1 MAAKRLG
8 QWATRLYII
17 LLIIG
22 LSIPSLYTII
32 RSQTL
37 TKTYVKPSFKL
48 YEKLQRD
55 HENALECPCS
65 SIATTYNEFVKIDAR
80 FHEICLSPFA
90 SNQWYINVTAGLVS
104 NLSIY
109 DQRDYRRFFSAHLQ
123 FLQGLCNI
131 SIESVSNTIDQFLSS
146 LLITTQ
152 LLSKKDFD
160 ARVSSQIELSRS
172 NAPTTLG
179 HFLFLIR
186 NINHGNAIISKYGT
200 NFQYIID
207 CELQYSTHLFTK
219 AIIYDDECS
228 CGLSPL
234 CATQASFIE
243 SNSSKKVPIQGLK
256 MGCTPSESFRASTLE
271 CFYNQSCL
279 DLIQQYTNY
288 KARIDPIIPS
298 NKSRFSINTTMAE
311 LIDHL
316 FIEKWNTTI
325 NYTTYF
331 EKCLPLSCSYTYI
344 QRFNIFYII
353 TLLLSFQGGLTIVLK
368 WICPKLVYGLAKIY
382 NYRKRQTNIIQ
393 PSCSHGLSTINI
405 TTTNVYNADI
415 DPKPI
420 PTNRTLR
427 SQSICQLKFQP
438 ILINITHECYL
449 PGRPL
454 VADFNGDNQLDLAFS
469 CPTLGYTIVL
479 LGNLNGSFKT
489 EKTFSTEIYRQP
501 AHIAVGDFNNDNR
514 SDIAV
519 IYSIGKKVYILLAND
534 NEMFKVKTI
543 ISIEG
548 YDTLTDIF
556 VADFNGDKYLDIAVV
571 DSMPASI
578 LVFVGYGNGSFSK
591 PTMLP
596 VVPSSAPECFAIV
609 DFNDDGQLD
618 IAVKNKNSM
627 TISIYFRRGDGTFEV
642 PKWFYT
648 GPLFSDYRILA
659 DDFNGDTRIDLLCYN
674 SQKNLIGLMAG
685 FGNGTF
691 ELPKWS
697 NINDISASS
706 NISHNNFN
714 VNTRYEVILNN
725 IWKKKLKMNFY
736 EQETVYFVSDYN
748 CDDHADIISYDRN
761 NVIFGL
767 LGHENSNF
775 EQQPILSPIGYE
787 MITDIVVGDFDSDT
801 YQDIIVTYYRSSII
815 KILLNRCE
823 CCKRNRL

>member
-8 QWATRLYII
+8 QWATRLYIG

-22 LSIPSLYTII
+22 LSIPGLYAII
-32 RSQTL
+32 QSQTL
-37 TKTYVKPSFKL
+37 TKTYKDPSFKL

-55 HENALECPCS
+55 QENALECPCS

-80 FHEICLSPFA
+80 FHEVCSSPFA
-90 SNQWYINVTAGLVS
+90 SNEWYINLTAGLVS

-109 DQRDYRRFFSAHLQ
+109 DQRDYRRFLSAHLQ

-152 LLSKKDFD
+152 LLSKKDFN
-160 ARVSSQIELSRS
+160 ARVNSQIELSRS
-172 NAPTTLG
+172 NAPTALG

-207 CELQYSTHLFTK
+207 YELPYSTHLFTK

-234 CATQASFIE
+234 CTTQASFIE

-316 FIEKWNTTI
+316 FIEEWNTTI

-344 QRFNIFYII
+344 QRFNLLYLI
-353 TLLLSFQGGLTIVLK
+353 TLLLSFQGGLAILLK
-368 WICPKLVYGLAKIY
+368 WICPKLVYVLVKIY

-393 PSCSHGLSTINI
+393 PSCSHRISTIDI

-427 SQSICQLKFQP
+427 YVCF
-438 ILINITHECYL
+438 ILI
-449 PGRPL
+449 
-454 VADFNGDNQLDLAFS
+454 
-469 CPTLGYTIVL
+469 
-479 LGNLNGSFKT
+479 
-489 EKTFSTEIYRQP
+489 
-501 AHIAVGDFNNDNR
+501 
-514 SDIAV
+514 
-519 IYSIGKKVYILLAND
+519 
-534 NEMFKVKTI
+534 
-543 ISIEG
+543 
-548 YDTLTDIF
+548 
-556 VADFNGDKYLDIAVV
+556 
-571 DSMPASI
+571 
-578 LVFVGYGNGSFSK
+578 
-591 PTMLP
+591 
-596 VVPSSAPECFAIV
+596 
-609 DFNDDGQLD
+609 
-618 IAVKNKNSM
+618 
-627 TISIYFRRGDGTFEV
+627 
-642 PKWFYT
+642 
-648 GPLFSDYRILA
+648 
-659 DDFNGDTRIDLLCYN
+659 
-674 SQKNLIGLMAG
+674 
-685 FGNGTF
+685 
-691 ELPKWS
+691 
-697 NINDISASS
+697 
-706 NISHNNFN
+706 
-714 VNTRYEVILNN
+714 
-725 IWKKKLKMNFY
+725 
-736 EQETVYFVSDYN
+736 
-748 CDDHADIISYDRN
+748 
-761 NVIFGL
+761 
-767 LGHENSNF
+767 
-775 EQQPILSPIGYE
+775 
-787 MITDIVVGDFDSDT
+787 
-801 YQDIIVTYYRSSII
+801 
-815 KILLNRCE
+815 
-823 CCKRNRL
+823 

>member
-1 MAAKRLG
+1 MNLNLFTVQDFSSSIDRMAAKRLG
-8 QWATRLYII
+8 QWATRLYIV
-17 LLIIG
+17 LFIIG

-80 FHEICLSPFA
+80 FHHICSSPFA
-90 SNQWYINVTAGLVS
+90 SNQWYINLTAGLVS

-109 DQRDYRRFFSAHLQ
+109 DQRDYRRFFSVHLQ

-152 LLSKKDFD
+152 LLSKKNFD
-160 ARVSSQIELSRS
+160 TRVNSQMELSKS

-179 HFLFLIR
+179 HFLFLVR

-200 NFQYIID
+200 NFQYILD
-207 CELQYSTHLFTK
+207 CEYPCWTYLFTK
-219 AIIYDDECS
+219 AIFYDDECS

-234 CATQASFIE
+234 CTTQASFFK
-243 SNSSKKVPIQGLK
+243 SNSSEKIPIQGLK

-279 DLIQQYTNY
+279 DLIQKYTNY
-288 KARIDPIIPS
+288 KPRIDPISS
-298 NKSRFSINTTMAE
+298 NKSQFSINTTIAE

-316 FIEKWNTTI
+316 FIEEWNTTI

-331 EKCLPLSCSYTYI
+331 EKCSPLSCSYTYI
-344 QRFNIFYII
+344 QRFNLFYII
-353 TLLLSFQGGLTIVLK
+353 TLLIGFQGGLTIVLK
-368 WICPKLVYGLAKIY
+368 WICPKLVYGLTKIY

-393 PSCSHGLSTINI
+393 PSCSHGISTINI

-415 DPKPI
+415 DPKSI

-427 SQSICQLKFQP
+427 
-438 ILINITHECYL
+438 
-449 PGRPL
+449 
-454 VADFNGDNQLDLAFS
+454 
-469 CPTLGYTIVL
+469 
-479 LGNLNGSFKT
+479 
-489 EKTFSTEIYRQP
+489 
-501 AHIAVGDFNNDNR
+501 
-514 SDIAV
+514 
-519 IYSIGKKVYILLAND
+519 
-534 NEMFKVKTI
+534 
-543 ISIEG
+543 
-548 YDTLTDIF
+548 
-556 VADFNGDKYLDIAVV
+556 
-571 DSMPASI
+571 
-578 LVFVGYGNGSFSK
+578 
-591 PTMLP
+591 
-596 VVPSSAPECFAIV
+596 
-609 DFNDDGQLD
+609 
-618 IAVKNKNSM
+618 
-627 TISIYFRRGDGTFEV
+627 
-642 PKWFYT
+642 
-648 GPLFSDYRILA
+648 
-659 DDFNGDTRIDLLCYN
+659 
-674 SQKNLIGLMAG
+674 
-685 FGNGTF
+685 
-691 ELPKWS
+691 
-697 NINDISASS
+697 
-706 NISHNNFN
+706 
-714 VNTRYEVILNN
+714 
-725 IWKKKLKMNFY
+725 
-736 EQETVYFVSDYN
+736 DYN